1 MADHAEMLEIAR
13 VGEAIVVA
21 HIMMTQGD
29 RRAMDR
35 LLELNG
41 ELDRYHGLRRA
52 AAAEAAPLR
61 LVPPPRALLEA
72 SSAVDSRQG
81 KFSSPQSLEK
91 SGNQKIHGSPCSCG

>member
-1 MADHAEMLEIAR
+1 
-13 VGEAIVVA
+13 
-21 HIMMTQGD
+21 MMMQGD

-41 ELDRYHGLRRA
+41 ERDRYHGFGRA
-52 AAAEAAPLR
+52 QFAASAAPAPLQV
-61 LVPPPRALLEA
+61 VPPPRALLEA
-72 SSAVDSRQG
+72 RSAAVGGRG